1 MNCKNPDE
9 VRIRTV
15 SVKVTDDEFA
25 ALDKYCS
32 ARNIT
37 KSTLVRELILKEIK
51 QNEQNIWKRIKNN

>member
-51 QNEQNIWKRIKNN
+51 QNEQNI

>member
-15 SVKVTDDEFA
+15 SVKVTDEEFA

-32 ARNIT
+32 DRNIT

-51 QNEQNIWKRIKNN
+51 QNAQNI